1 MKKKTTGEIYRYI
14 KSIDEKTIVRRTNM
28 RTFCQK
34 HNLDYTICQGVMLI
48 DINSFLNALNPN
60 QYTESIRFPRLRTK
74 ISAQKEWNAHHRKKI
89 KHYII
94 DCLCDSGK
102 VFVYK
107 HGRHNIINYDQLEQE
122 LIKELKR
129 RNEY

>member
-14 KSIDEKTIVRRTNM
+14 KSIDENTIVRRTNM

-60 QYTESIRFPRLRTK
+60 KYTESIRFPRLRTK

-129 RNEY
+129 RNKY